1 MQFLYFTEPMPKSP
15 SNYFSWLVLSHSKWD
30 KVVLQLCRALLSG
43 RGHDHFVKLLPLGLA
58 IKSWVKF
65 LVMQGWG
72 EKVFAYSSSGVRP
85 WAWNYFDR
93 NNWRLRLRLCD
104 QNPLSS
110 LFVLHF
116 RLLFVKKIINNWSS
130 DLISDEF
137 WAEAINISQWSE
149 TWLTKKNSEN
159 VFLNPTDSYLVG
171 FQQKRGFKDVELR
184 PLYLYETAFTSLLK
198 S

>member
-1 MQFLYFTEPMPKSP
+1 MPKSP
-15 SNYFSWLVLSHSKWD
+15 SNYFSWFVFSHSKWD

-58 IKSWVKF
+58 IKNWVKF
-65 LVMQGWG
+65 VVMQGWG
-72 EKVFAYSSSGVRP
+72 ESFCFFAYSSSGVRP

-137 WAEAINISQWSE
+137 WAEAINISQRLE
-149 TWLTKKNSEN
+149 TWLAKKIRKCLSKSDWLISRRVPTKTGIQRRRAEAALPIRICHSQI
-159 VFLNPTDSYLVG
+159 S
-171 FQQKRGFKDVELR
+171 
-184 PLYLYETAFTSLLK
+184 
-198 S
+198 

>member
-1 MQFLYFTEPMPKSP
+1 MQSPPEPSWSWPFRKTITGRI
-15 SNYFSWLVLSHSKWD
+15 SNQKLRE
-30 KVVLQLCRALLSG
+30 VV
-43 RGHDHFVKLLPLGLA
+43 
-58 IKSWVKF
+58 
-65 LVMQGWG
+65 VMQGWG

-110 LFVLHF
+110 LFVLHS

-149 TWLTKKNSEN
+149 TWLTKKFRKCLSKSNGLISRRVPTKTGIQGRRAEAALLIRN
-159 VFLNPTDSYLVG
+159 CIHKSLEELN
-171 FQQKRGFKDVELR
+171 
-184 PLYLYETAFTSLLK
+184 
-198 S
+198 